1 MHDLAPVCALG
12 DSTPR
17 TDSVAGVTLTE
28 NPGHAFASIAARPG
42 QETACA
48 DHLVTLLGG
57 AAPDVGATVRSDTY
71 MAFWIGP
78 DQWMISAPFDTH
90 EDLAAQLTA
99 RVGASASIT
108 DQTDAWVCFDM
119 QGDGVEQVMQ
129 LCANIDIEQMQVGAA
144 TRSVIHYMG
153 VHVIRTAPDAL
164 TILGG
169 RSSAGSLHHALLTAM
184 RAAL

>member
-1 MHDLAPVCALG
+1 MHDLAPLCALG
-12 DSTPR
+12 GSNPR

-28 NPGHAFASIAARPG
+28 NPGHAFASIAARLV

-48 DHLVTLLGG
+48 DHLAALLGG
-57 AAPDVGATVRSDTY
+57 AAPDVGAMVRSDTQ
-71 MAFWIGP
+71 MGFWIGL
-78 DQWMISAPFDTH
+78 DQWMISAPIDTH
-90 EDLAAQLTA
+90 EDLAAQLRSRFGKT
-99 RVGASASIT
+99 ASIT

-119 QGDGVEQVMQ
+119 QGDGVESVIQ

-144 TRSVIHYMG
+144 ARSVVHYMG
-153 VHVIRTAPDAL
+153 VYVIRTAPDAL

-169 RSSAGSLHHALLTAM
+169 RSSAGSLHHAVLTAM

>member
-1 MHDLAPVCALG
+1 MHDLAPLCALG
-12 DSTPR
+12 DNAPR
-17 TDSVAGVTLTE
+17 TDTVAGVTLTE
-28 NPGHAFASIAARPG
+28 HPGHAFASIAARLG

-48 DHLVTLLGG
+48 AQLATLLGG
-57 AAPDVGATVRSDTY
+57 AAPKVGAMVSTDTH

-90 EDLAAQLTA
+90 EDLATQLTA
-99 RVGASASIT
+99 RFGKTASIT

-144 TRSVIHYMG
+144 ARSVIHYMG
-153 VHVIRTAPDAL
+153 VYVIRTAKDAL